1 MSDDEKKPYE
11 TRDVW
16 LTRGEGDGWIGI
28 SPLVHPKCTKC
39 GTTLRPTLTFSTDN
53 GVVDQRNWCVD
64 CTRVALID
72 MAALV
77 YERDAAREEATRL
90 TRERDKFQALAEL
103 GEGYRRERDK
113 ARDEVEQLREL
124 LDENAYERGLLAR
137 RMTEAQIRRDE
148 LGAEVERLTA
158 EVEMLRGVGC
168 CESDKLDEPP
178 SGPCGV
184 CRKCAYRRGAEAMR
198 EACARV
204 ADAHCVPG
212 TRDVIRGLS
221 IPEDS

>member
-1 MSDDEKKPYE
+1 
-11 TRDVW
+11 
-16 LTRGEGDGWIGI
+16 
-28 SPLVHPKCTKC
+28 
-39 GTTLRPTLTFSTDN
+39 
-53 GVVDQRNWCVD
+53 
-64 CTRVALID
+64 
-72 MAALV
+72 
-77 YERDAAREEATRL
+77 
-90 TRERDKFQALAEL
+90 
-103 GEGYRRERDK
+103 
-113 ARDEVEQLREL
+113 LREL